1 MPALD
6 TTKVYLDIGLEG
18 AANTTASSVRVPL
31 KHELR
36 AERGGRR
43 RGGGRAGSSALC
55 CWGGRTPPPSSR
67 DELSCAGGV
76 PSRVRPLLSA
86 LEHRSTASAGEH
98 HRPAPWRGSVV
109 HDAAPS
115 VLYHASHPQW
125 PSRPP
130 LELAPSGSQIERGRL
145 SRTVAGRT
153 RIEPSPFAAAASRQ
167 PSAVQPYSRQPSARS
182 RRRCRPRSSSERA
195 PASCCRRSV
204 DARRPAASE
213 RARSWVGAR
222 AGGRRL

>member
-1 MPALD
+1 M
-6 TTKVYLDIGLEG
+6 
-18 AANTTASSVRVPL
+18 
-31 KHELR
+31 
-36 AERGGRR
+36 
-43 RGGGRAGSSALC
+43 
-55 CWGGRTPPPSSR
+55 
-67 DELSCAGGV
+67 
-76 PSRVRPLLSA
+76 LSA

-115 VLYHASHPQW
+115 MLYHASHPQW

-153 RIEPSPFAAAASRQ
+153 RTEPSPFAAAASRQ

-182 RRRCRPRSSSERA
+182 RRRCRRRSSSERA

-204 DARRPAASE
+204 WTRAAQRRASVLGVGSA
-213 RARSWVGAR
+213 RARADGACKQTACTAHSFKR
-222 AGGRRL
+222 TVPSVIMTCAQLRQEELSF

>member
-1 MPALD
+1 M
-6 TTKVYLDIGLEG
+6 
-18 AANTTASSVRVPL
+18 
-31 KHELR
+31 
-36 AERGGRR
+36 
-43 RGGGRAGSSALC
+43 
-55 CWGGRTPPPSSR
+55 
-67 DELSCAGGV
+67 
-76 PSRVRPLLSA
+76 LSA

-115 VLYHASHPQW
+115 MLYHASHPQW

-153 RIEPSPFAAAASRQ
+153 RTEPSPFAAAASRQ

-182 RRRCRPRSSSERA
+182 RRRCRRRSSSERA

-222 AGGRRL
+222 AGGRRLYTDSLHRPLVQNASCLYVDSKYSRGRAPRAWRSFQLQPSRSTH

>member
-1 MPALD
+1 M
-6 TTKVYLDIGLEG
+6 
-18 AANTTASSVRVPL
+18 
-31 KHELR
+31 
-36 AERGGRR
+36 
-43 RGGGRAGSSALC
+43 
-55 CWGGRTPPPSSR
+55 
-67 DELSCAGGV
+67 
-76 PSRVRPLLSA
+76 LSA

-115 VLYHASHPQW
+115 MLYHASHPQW

-182 RRRCRPRSSSERA
+182 RRRCRRRSSSERA
-195 PASCCRRSV
+195 PACVVLPTQCGRAPPSG
-204 DARRPAASE
+204 E
-213 RARSWVGAR
+213 RACSEL
-222 AGGRRL
+222 GRRARGRTAPVNRQPAPPTPLVQTDRRVYRIR